1 MSKVIELEKL
11 LKEDIMVE
19 LEESIEDLVSQVK
32 KKKNNQALKDEVKY
46 MRDVQAYFDDVLVDI
61 DANKLTEEDA
71 QEILDALEEMKVE
84 NQEVF

>member
-1 MSKVIELEKL
+1 
-11 LKEDIMVE
+11 
-19 LEESIEDLVSQVK
+19 
-32 KKKNNQALKDEVKY
+32 

-61 DANKLTEEDA
+61 DANKLTEDDA

>member
-61 DANKLTEEDA
+61 DANKLTEDDA

>member
-11 LKEDIMVE
+11 LKEDIMIE

-32 KKKNNQALKDEVKY
+32 KKKNNQSLKDEVKY